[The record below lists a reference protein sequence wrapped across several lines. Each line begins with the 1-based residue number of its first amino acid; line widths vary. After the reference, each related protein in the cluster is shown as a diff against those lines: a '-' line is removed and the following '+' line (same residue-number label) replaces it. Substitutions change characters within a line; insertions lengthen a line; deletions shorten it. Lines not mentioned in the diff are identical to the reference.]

1 MVHFLSVD
9 VPDFQIKTSKGLL
22 YYNFLIAKRVLFL
35 PVDVPDFQ
43 IKTRA
48 DYFPGYFWEIMHLCD
63 ELQSFCTWIVPISPI
78 KFDSKPKEKS

>member
-48 DYFPGYFWEIMHLCD
+48 DYFPGNF
-63 ELQSFCTWIVPISPI
+63 
-78 KFDSKPKEKS
+78 